1 MNAAHSRKK
10 GGVDGLSECY
20 RDSSM
25 RRAVDVMPNGG
36 ERANSSGYNV
46 RRRGEDLSARK
57 FKGMVVAAEVVS
69 SRCHE
74 R

>member
-1 MNAAHSRKK
+1 
-10 GGVDGLSECY
+10 
-20 RDSSM
+20 M